1 MTNFKFGPLSVSQE
15 AECLGEILCQ
25 CFLFP
30 GKLWPLY
37 RDRLGVDNFR
47 VLKQDDQ
54 VVAGLTLYQM
64 GQWFGGES
72 VPMAGVAAVGVAP
85 EVRGSGAGFELI
97 SQTLKELY
105 SQKIPL
111 STLYPATQRL
121 YRKAGYEQAGSRCL
135 WEVPI
140 DSIRLYDR
148 SLPVVSVKKLEGQVF
163 QDIYLKTAKENH
175 GNLDRNQAI
184 WENVFDHNEDEVF
197 GYLIGGENPEG
208 YIIFSQKTV
217 NSQNLME
224 IWDWAATTPAAR
236 RRLLTFISDHRSQIQ
251 KVIWRG
257 SLIDPFLLLLPEQ
270 TAKVRQLE
278 LWFLR
283 IVDVVSALEKRGY
296 PDGLEAELHLAINDE
311 ILPENNGNFVL
322 SVSGKKGQVSKGGKG
337 DLKLPIRAL
346 APLYTGF
353 YTPYQLQQAGH
364 LEASNQSLSMASQI
378 FAGSPAWMPDFF

>member
-1 MTNFKFGPLSVSQE
+1 MTNFTYGPVSDFQE
-15 AECLGEILCQ
+15 AENLGEILCQ
-25 CFLFP
+25 CFLF
-30 GKLWPLY
+30 GGHLWPLY
-37 RDRLGVDNFR
+37 RDRLGVENFR
-47 VLKQDDQ
+47 ILKQNDQ

-64 GQWFGGES
+64 GQYFGGDS
-72 VPMAGVAAVGVAP
+72 VQMAGVAAVGVSP

-105 SQKIPL
+105 SQQIPL

-140 DSIRLYDR
+140 DSIRLHDR
-148 SLPVVSVKKLEGQVF
+148 SLEVRKVKKLEAQVF
-163 QDIYLKTAKENH
+163 QDIYNKSAKENE
-175 GNLDRNQAI
+175 GNLDRNKAI
-184 WENVFDHNEDEVF
+184 WENVFDHNEDEVY
-197 GYLIGGENPEG
+197 GYLVGSENPEG

-257 SLIDPFLLLLPEQ
+257 SLIDPFLLFLPEQ
-270 TAKVRQLE
+270 TAKVGQLE
-278 LWFLR
+278 IWFLR
-283 IVDVVSALEKRGY
+283 IVDVISALEKRGY
-296 PDGLEAELHLAINDE
+296 PENLETELHLKISDD

-322 SVSGKKGQVSKGGKG
+322 SVSGKKGQVTKGGKG
-337 DLKLPIRAL
+337 DLKLQISAL
-346 APLYTGF
+346 APLYSGF
-353 YTPYQLQQAGH
+353 YTPYQLQQADH
-364 LEASNQSLSMASQI
+364 IEASKESLSIASQI

>member
-1 MTNFKFGPLSVSQE
+1 MTNFKFGPLSDSQE

-37 RDRLGVDNFR
+37 RDRLGVENFR

-72 VPMAGVAAVGVAP
+72 VQMAGVAAVGVSP

-105 SQKIPL
+105 SQKIAL

-140 DSIRLYDR
+140 DSIRLHDR
-148 SLPVVSVKKLEGQVF
+148 SLPVVKVKNLEGQVF
-163 QDIYLKTAKENH
+163 QDIYQKTAKENH

-184 WENVFDHNEDEVF
+184 WENVFDHNDEVF

-257 SLIDPFLLLLPEQ
+257 SVIDPFLLLLPEQ
-270 TAKVRQLE
+270 TAKVSQLE
-278 LWFLR
+278 IWFLR

-296 PDGLEAELHLAINDE
+296 PQGLEAELHFAINDE
-311 ILPENNGNFVL
+311 ILPDNNGNFVL
-322 SVSGKKGQVSKGGKG
+322 SVSGKKGHVTKGGKG
-337 DLKLPIRAL
+337 DLKLQISAL

-353 YTPYQLQQAGH
+353 YTPSQLQQAGH
-364 LEASNQSLSMASQI
+364 LEASNQSLSIASQI

>member
-1 MTNFKFGPLSVSQE
+1 MTNFKFGPFSDSQD
-15 AECLGEILCQ
+15 AEYLAEILCQ
-25 CFLFP
+25 SFLFP
-30 GKLWPLY
+30 AKLWPLY
-37 RDRLGVDNFR
+37 RDRLGSDNFR
-47 VLKQDDQ
+47 VLKQNDQ

-72 VPMAGVAAVGVAP
+72 VQMAGVAAVGVSP

-105 SQKIPL
+105 SQKIPI

-140 DSIRLYDR
+140 DSIRLHDR
-148 SLPVVSVKKLEGQVF
+148 SLEVIKVKKLEGKVF
-163 QDIYLKTAKENH
+163 QDIYNKSAKENH

-197 GYLIGGENPEG
+197 GYLVGGESPEG

-224 IWDWAATTPAAR
+224 VWDWAATTPAAR
-236 RRLLTFISDHRSQIQ
+236 RRLLTFISDHRSQIH

-257 SLIDPFLLLLPEQ
+257 SVVDPFLLFLPEQ
-270 TAKVRQLE
+270 TAKLGQLE

-296 PDGLEAELHLAINDE
+296 PEGLEAELHLAISDDM
-311 ILPENNGNFVL
+311 LPENSGNFVL
-322 SVSGKKGQVSKGGKG
+322 SVSGKKGQVIKGGKG
-337 DLKLPIRAL
+337 DLRLQISAL
-346 APLYTGF
+346 APLYSGF
-353 YTPYQLQQAGH
+353 YTPYQLQQSGH
-364 LEASNQSLSMASQI
+364 LEASNQSLSIASQM
-378 FAGSPAWMPDFF
+378 FASSPAWMPDFF

>member
-1 MTNFKFGPLSVSQE
+1 MTNFKFGPLSDSQE

-37 RDRLGVDNFR
+37 RDRLGVENFR

-72 VPMAGVAAVGVAP
+72 VQMAGVAAVGVSP

-105 SQKIPL
+105 SQKIAL

-140 DSIRLYDR
+140 DSIRLHDR
-148 SLPVVSVKKLEGQVF
+148 SLPVVKVKNLEGQVF
-163 QDIYLKTAKENH
+163 QDIYQKTAKENH

-184 WENVFDHNEDEVF
+184 WENVFDHNDEVF

-257 SLIDPFLLLLPEQ
+257 SVIDPFLLLLPEQ
-270 TAKVRQLE
+270 TAKVSQLE
-278 LWFLR
+278 IWFLR

-296 PDGLEAELHLAINDE
+296 PQGLEAELHFAINDE
-311 ILPENNGNFVL
+311 ILPDNNGNFVL
-322 SVSGKKGQVSKGGKG
+322 SVSGKKGHVTKGGKG
-337 DLKLPIRAL
+337 DLKLQISAL

-353 YTPYQLQQAGH
+353 YTPCQLQQAGH
-364 LEASNQSLSMASQI
+364 LEASNQSLSIASQI

>member
-1 MTNFKFGPLSVSQE
+1 MTNFKFGPFFDSQE
-15 AECLGEILCQ
+15 AECLGDIICQ
-25 CFLFP
+25 CFLAP
-30 GKLWPLY
+30 DKLWPLY
-37 RDRLGVDNFR
+37 RDRLGFENFR
-47 VLKQDDQ
+47 VLKQNGK
-54 VVAGLTLYQM
+54 VVGGLTLYQM

-72 VPMAGVAAVGVAP
+72 LQMAGVAAVGVSP

-105 SQKIPL
+105 SQNIPL

-135 WEVPI
+135 WEMPV
-140 DSIRLYDR
+140 DSIRLHDR
-148 SLPVVSVKKLEGQVF
+148 SLPVASVKKLEGQVF
-163 QDIYLKTAKENH
+163 QDIYNKSAKENE
-175 GNLDRNQAI
+175 GNLDRNKAI

-197 GYLIGGENPEG
+197 GYLVGGENPEG
-208 YIIFSQKTV
+208 YIIFSQKAV

-224 IWDWAATTPAAR
+224 IWDWAATTSAAR
-236 RRLLTFISDHRSQIQ
+236 HRLLTFISDHRSQIQ

-270 TAKVRQLE
+270 TAKVQQLE
-278 LWFLR
+278 VWFLR

-296 PDGLEAELHLAINDE
+296 PDGLEAELHLAINDD
-311 ILPENNGNFVL
+311 ILPDNNGNFVL
-322 SVSGKKGQVSKGGKG
+322 SVFGKKGQVSKGGKG
-337 DLKLPIRAL
+337 DLKLQISAL

-364 LEASNQSLSMASQI
+364 LEASNQSLSIASQM